1 MSQIARMRSYEHS
14 YYLPA
19 LQQGGLVGM
28 RRKTA

>member
-1 MSQIARMRSYEHS
+1 MSQIVRIRSFEQS
-14 YYLPA
+14 YYRPA